1 MWYDN
6 VTQPST
12 ASTGSEGFR
21 EGWHFAI
28 HDLDQMLKEDSS
40 ILPRGSFMGL
50 EIYAFGRTSLQ
61 KRIQIQNTITNT
73 KSDPG
78 SWKGPQWV
86 KAPKAQASITAHKS
100 TPSLHQSAWNVEGVE
115 ILGTDGKVKFK
126 AGDGWLSLISRGW
139 AVVRK
144 PGIAEDEF
152 ENEHQEVF

>member
-78 SWKGPQWV
+78 S
-86 KAPKAQASITAHKS
+86 
-100 TPSLHQSAWNVEGVE
+100 
-115 ILGTDGKVKFK
+115 
-126 AGDGWLSLISRGW
+126 
-139 AVVRK
+139 
-144 PGIAEDEF
+144 
-152 ENEHQEVF
+152 